1 MREKKRLGADGEDL
15 ATRFLKE
22 NGYRVL
28 ERNFRYGRGEI
39 DIIAE
44 DAGTIVFVEVKSRS
58 SESFGS
64 PEGAVDSRKQ
74 RQLSKLALAYLQK
87 EKLLHRVDCRF
98 DVVAISHQSN
108 SIRLIKDA
116 FPGTY

>member
-1 MREKKRLGADGEDL
+1 MKDRQKLGVNGEDL
-15 ATRFLKE
+15 AARFLQE
-22 NGYRVL
+22 NGYTVL

-74 RQLSKLALAYLQK
+74 RQLSKLALAYLQR
-87 EKLLHRVDCRF
+87 ERLLHKVDCRF

-108 SIRLIKDA
+108 SIRLIRNA
-116 FPGTY
+116 FPAIY